1 MIDASTI
8 NTIATVVGATIPVV
22 IGFLVSHKV
31 VSKRRL
37 TQLYS
42 YAVFAASAAEELYGT
57 QTVGGEIKRRYAIDS
72 ITKKTGITEE
82 EASLLL
88 HAAVSGLRSA
98 GVKAPKSGNPS
109 AGTVPLSMVVAAP
122 PPSGPSAA

>member
-1 MIDASTI
+1 VIDADTINVIASTI
-8 NTIATVVGATIPVV
+8 GVVIPVA

-57 QTVGGEIKRRYAIDS
+57 ETVGGEIKRRYAVDR
-72 ITKKTGITEE
+72 ITKKTGITQE
-82 EASLLL
+82 EAELLL

-109 AGTVPLSMVVAAP
+109 AGTVPISMRVVPPAPDAA
-122 PPSGPSAA
+122 